1 MRRRDFLKSLGA
13 GATLTAF
20 LGSSVA
26 RAAML
31 PALGRSGTLEDVEH
45 IVVFMQ
51 ENRSFDHY
59 FGHLSGV
66 RGYNDRF
73 PLQLPDGKP
82 VWFQGRMDD
91 PTRPI
96 LPFHF
101 NTRKT
106 SAQFLQDLD
115 HSWASQHGAIAG
127 GLMNAW
133 PLNKTDMT
141 MGYFQR
147 QDIPFHYALA
157 DAFTICDHYFA
168 SIPGPTSPNRSML
181 FTGTIDPEGQQG
193 GPFIDDNTW
202 DYNPLNKR
210 ERKLKPFTWTT
221 YAERLQEAG
230 ISWCVYQEGR
240 DSDDGTYQ
248 DPFKGNFGDNALA
261 WFKPFADASTSDELH
276 QRGMAG
282 GGLARLRADV
292 QHNRLPQVS
301 WVVTPAGYSEHPSYP
316 PAYGAIYIA
325 RVLDALTSNP
335 EVWGKTVVLLDYD
348 ENDGFFDHV
357 TPPQPPT
364 PVRPGKSTVST
375 EGMVHNHINP
385 DWPVLY
391 SADQLPYG
399 LGPRTPMTVISPWSK
414 GGYVCSEV
422 FDHTSVIRFI
432 ERRFGVSEPNIAPW
446 RRAVCGD
453 LTSAFDFSRA
463 DERKVSLPSTAN
475 YVATVHHESTLPA
488 PVVPEHTESIIP
500 QESGLRKRR
509 PLGYATAVRLEATQR
524 GVRLHMHNPSDLGVV
539 CIAYWDGSRELPHH
553 YTLGAGAR
561 LEDEMLL
568 PKDQKLALTVYG
580 PDSYIRKITG
590 TGPSTLHI
598 DTQGTQ
604 AGGIQVLLYNAG
616 ADTLPIEVTDPVY
629 GQAARKIQLEA
640 GQTQELHWNLQSSRH
655 WYDLIV
661 STPQHKW
668 RMAGH
673 VENGHESFSDPA
685 NIAPVLI

>member
-13 GATLTAF
+13 GAGVTAF

-73 PLQLPDGKP
+73 PLKLPDGKP
-82 VWFQGRMDD
+82 IWFQGRMED
-91 PTRPI
+91 PTRTI

-101 NTRKT
+101 NTQKT

-133 PLNKTDMT
+133 PLNKTNMT

-157 DAFTICDHYFA
+157 DHFTICDHYFTSLA
-168 SIPGPTSPNRSML
+168 GPTCPNRCML
-181 FTGTIDPEGQQG
+181 FTGSIDPEGEHG
-193 GPFIDDNTW
+193 GPYIDDDTHLW
-202 DYNPLNKR
+202 TKGV
-210 ERKLKPFTWTT
+210 KPFTWPT
-221 YAERLQEAG
+221 YAERLQKAG
-230 ISWCVYQEGR
+230 ISWRVYQEGLHEV
-240 DSDDGTYQ
+240 DKNPMT
-248 DPFKGNFGDNALA
+248 GNFGENALLYFQA
-261 WFKPFADASTSDELH
+261 FTDIPDSSPLA
-276 QRGMAG
+276 QRARRPG
-282 GGLARLRADV
+282 GVAALRDDV
-292 QHNRLPQVS
+292 LHNRLPQVS
-301 WVVTPAGYSEHPSYP
+301 WIVVPAGYSEHPSYP

-335 EVWGKTVVLLDYD
+335 AVWGKTALLLDYD

-357 TPPQPPT
+357 PPPQPPT

-375 EGMVHNHINP
+375 EGEVHNRINP
-385 DWPVLY
+385 NWPTLY

-399 LGPRTPMTVISPWSK
+399 LGPRAPMMAISPWSK

-432 ERRFGVSEPNIAPW
+432 EKRFGVSEPNITPW

-453 LTSAFDFSRA
+453 LTAAFDFSRP
-463 DERKVSLPSTAN
+463 DERMVSLPSTAS

-488 PVVPEHTESIIP
+488 PEVPQEQERAIIP
-500 QESGLRKRR
+500 QEAGLRRRR
-509 PLGYATAVRLEATQR
+509 PLAYDTRLRLEATAT
-524 GVRLHMHNPSDLGVV
+524 GVKVHLHNPAPIGVV
-539 CIAYWDGSRELPHH
+539 CTAYWDGSHHLPHH
-553 YTLGAGAR
+553 YTAGPASR
-561 LEDEMLL
+561 LEDEIPL
-568 PKDQKLALTVYG
+568 PKGQDLALTVIG
-580 PDSYIRKITG
+580 PDGFLRTLSG
-590 TGPSTLHI
+590 TGASTL
-598 DTQGTQ
+598 
-604 AGGIQVLLYNAG
+604 QVEAWGEKDGSLRLHLHNGSNERQRVEITDQTYGRDKQMLVLAP
-616 ADTLPIEVTDPVY
+616 AERKEISWPIT
-629 GQAARKIQLEA
+629 RS
-640 GQTQELHWNLQSSRH
+640 HH
-655 WYDLIV
+655 WYDLEV
-661 STPQHKW
+661 RSASHAW
-668 RMAGH
+668 RLAGH
-673 VENGHESFSDPA
+673 VETGAESWSDPA
-685 NIAPVLI
+685 NTAPVLTQWS

>member
-73 PLQLPDGKP
+73 PLKLPDGKP

-101 NTRKT
+101 NTHKT

-157 DAFTICDHYFA
+157 DHFTICDHYFTSLA
-168 SIPGPTSPNRSML
+168 GPTCPNRCML
-181 FTGTIDPEGQQG
+181 FTGSIDPEGQHG
-193 GPFIDDNTW
+193 GPYIDDDTHLW
-202 DYNPLNKR
+202 TKGV
-210 ERKLKPFTWTT
+210 KPFTWTT
-221 YAERLQEAG
+221 YAERLQKAG
-230 ISWCVYQEGR
+230 ISWRVYQEGLHEE
-240 DSDDGTYQ
+240 DHNPMT
-248 DPFKGNFGDNALA
+248 GNFGENALLYFQA
-261 WFKPFADASTSDELH
+261 FTDIPDSSPLA
-276 QRGMAG
+276 QRARRPG
-282 GGLARLRADV
+282 GVAALREDV
-292 QHNRLPQVS
+292 LRNRLPQVS
-301 WVVTPAGYSEHPSYP
+301 WIVVPAGYSEHPSYP

-335 EVWGKTVVLLDYD
+335 EVWGKTVLLLDYD

-357 TPPQPPT
+357 PPPQPPT

-375 EGMVHNHINP
+375 EGEVHNRINP
-385 DWPVLY
+385 DWPTLY

-399 LGPRTPMTVISPWSK
+399 LGPRAPMITISPWSK

-432 ERRFGVSEPNIAPW
+432 EKRFGVSEPNITPW
-446 RRAVCGD
+446 RRAICGD
-453 LTSAFDFSRA
+453 LTAAFDFSRP
-463 DERKVSLPSTAN
+463 DERKVSLPSTTN

-488 PVVPEHTESIIP
+488 PQVPTEQAVAIDP
-500 QESGLRKRR
+500 QETGLRKRR
-509 PLGYATAVRLEATQR
+509 PLAYATSVRLEATHQ
-524 GVRLHMHNPSDLGVV
+524 GVRLHLHNPSELGVV
-539 CIAYWDGSRELPHH
+539 CTAYWDHSHQLPHH
-553 YTLGAGAR
+553 YTLGAGSR
-561 LEDEMLL
+561 LEDEMVL

-598 DTQGTQ
+598 DTQGTKT
-604 AGGIQVLLYNAG
+604 GDIQVLLYNAG

-629 GQAARKIQLEA
+629 GQGARKIQLAA
-640 GQTQELHWNLQSSRH
+640 GQTRELHWNLQPSHH
-655 WYDLIV
+655 WYDLMI
-661 STPQHKW
+661 STPQHQW
-668 RMAGH
+668 QLAGH
-673 VENGHESFSDPA
+673 IENGDESFSDPA
-685 NIAPVLI
+685 NTQPVLL

>member
-157 DAFTICDHYFA
+157 DHFTICDHYFT
-168 SIPGPTSPNRSML
+168 SIAGPTCPNRCML
-181 FTGTIDPEGQQG
+181 FTGSIDPEGQHG
-193 GPFIDDNTW
+193 GPYIDDDTHLW
-202 DYNPLNKR
+202 TKGV
-210 ERKLKPFTWTT
+210 KPFTWTT
-221 YAERLQEAG
+221 YAERLQNAG
-230 ISWCVYQEGR
+230 ISWRVYQEGLHEE
-240 DSDDGTYQ
+240 DHNPMT
-248 DPFKGNFGDNALA
+248 GNFGENALLYFQA
-261 WFKPFADASTSDELH
+261 FTDIPDSSPLA
-276 QRGMAG
+276 QRARRPG
-282 GGLARLRADV
+282 GVAALREDV
-292 QHNRLPQVS
+292 LRNRLPQVS
-301 WVVTPAGYSEHPSYP
+301 WIVVPAGYSEHPSYP

-335 EVWGKTVVLLDYD
+335 EVWGKTVLLLDYD

-357 TPPQPPT
+357 PPPQPPT

-375 EGMVHNHINP
+375 EGEVHNRINP
-385 DWPVLY
+385 NWPTLY

-399 LGPRTPMTVISPWSK
+399 LGPRAPMITISPWSK

-432 ERRFGVSEPNIAPW
+432 EKRFGVSEPNITPW
-446 RRAVCGD
+446 RRAICGD
-453 LTSAFDFSRA
+453 LTSAFDFSRP

-488 PVVPEHTESIIP
+488 PQVPTEQAIAIDP

-509 PLGYATAVRLEATQR
+509 PLAYATAVRLEATHQ
-524 GVRLHMHNPSDLGVV
+524 GVRLHLHNPSELGVV
-539 CIAYWDGSRELPHH
+539 CTAYWDHSHQLPHH
-553 YTLGAGAR
+553 YTLGAGAK
-561 LEDEMLL
+561 LEDEMML
-568 PKDQKLALTVYG
+568 PKNQKLALTVYG

-604 AGGIQVLLYNAG
+604 TGDIQVLLYNAG
-616 ADTLPIEVTDPVY
+616 ADTLPIEVTDPAY
-629 GQAARKIQLEA
+629 GQGTRKIQLAA
-640 GQTQELHWNLQSSRH
+640 GQTRELHWNLQPSHH
-655 WYDLIV
+655 WYDLMI
-661 STPQHKW
+661 STPQHQW
-668 RMAGH
+668 RLAGH
-673 VENGHESFSDPA
+673 IENGDESFSDPA
-685 NIAPVLI
+685 NVIPVLA

>member
-31 PALGRSGTLEDVEH
+31 PALHRSGTLEDVEH

-59 FGHLSGV
+59 YGHLSGV

-73 PLQLPDGKP
+73 PLKLPDGKP
-82 VWFQGRMDD
+82 LWFQGRMED
-91 PTRPI
+91 PARPI

-101 NTRKT
+101 NTQKT

-133 PLNKTDMT
+133 PINKTNLT
-141 MGYFQR
+141 MGYFER
-147 QDIPFHYALA
+147 TDLPFHYALA
-157 DAFTICDHYFA
+157 DAFTLCDHYFC
-168 SIPGPTSPNRSML
+168 SIAGPTCPNRSML
-181 FTGTIDPEGQQG
+181 FTGTIDPSGQGG
-193 GPFIDDNTW
+193 GPFIDDDTC
-202 DYNPLNKR
+202 LFTQGV
-210 ERKLKPFTWTT
+210 KPFTWPT
-221 YAERLQEAG
+221 YAERLQKAG
-230 ISWCVYQEGR
+230 ISWRVYQEGLHEI
-240 DSDDGTYQ
+240 DHNPLT
-248 DPFKGNFGDNALA
+248 GNFGENALLYFQA
-261 WFKPFADASTSDELH
+261 FTDIPSSSPLAQRASRIGGVAALRDDVLH
-276 QRGMAG
+276 
-282 GGLARLRADV
+282 D
-292 QHNRLPQVS
+292 RLPQVS
-301 WVVTPAGYSEHPSYP
+301 WIVTPAGYSEHPSYP

-335 EVWGKTVVLLDYD
+335 AVWGKTALLLDYD

-357 TPPQPPT
+357 VPPQPPT

-375 EGMVHNHINP
+375 EGMVHDHINP

-399 LGPRTPMTVISPWSK
+399 LGPRVPMTVISPWSK

-432 ERRFGVSEPNIAPW
+432 EKRFGVSEPHIAPW

-453 LTSAFDFSRA
+453 LTSAFDFSRP
-463 DERKVSLPSTAN
+463 DERFVSLPSTAN

-488 PVVPEHTESIIP
+488 PQVPAEQAIAIRP

-509 PLGYATAVRLEATQR
+509 PLAYDTAMRLEATTT
-524 GVRLHMHNPSDLGVV
+524 GVRLHLHNPSELGVV
-539 CIAYWDGSRELPHH
+539 CTAYWDHSHALPHH
-553 YTLGAGAR
+553 YTVGAGAT
-561 LEDEMLL
+561 LKDEMLL
-568 PKDQKLALTVYG
+568 PKDQQLALTVYG
-580 PDSYIRKITG
+580 PDSYIRTITG

-598 DTQGTQ
+598 DTQGTP
-604 AGGIQVLLYNAG
+604 AGDLRVLLYNAG
-616 ADTLPIEVTDPVY
+616 ADHLPITVTDPVY
-629 GQAARKIQLEA
+629 GQEARKIHLVA
-640 GQTQELHWNLQSSRH
+640 GQTRELLWNLQASHH

-661 STPQHKW
+661 STPQHQW
-668 RMAGH
+668 RLAGH
-673 VENGHESFSDPA
+673 IENGQDSFSDPA
-685 NIAPVLI
+685 NTQPVLT

>member
-1 MRRRDFLKSLGA
+1 MRRRDFLKSIGA

-31 PALGRSGTLEDVEH
+31 PALSRSGTLEDVEH

-66 RGYNDRF
+66 RGFNDRF
-73 PLQLPDGKP
+73 PLTLPGNVP
-82 VWFQGRMDD
+82 VWFQNRMEGAQKY
-91 PTRPI
+91 I
-96 LPFHF
+96 LPFHL
-101 NTRKT
+101 NTHKT
-106 SAQFLQDLD
+106 SAQFLVDLD
-115 HSWASQHGAIAG
+115 HAWASQHGAIAG

-147 QDIPFHYALA
+147 KDLPFHYALA
-157 DAFTICDHYFA
+157 DAFTTCDHYFA
-168 SIPGPTSPNRSML
+168 SIAGPTCPNRSML
-181 FTGTIDPEGQQG
+181 FTGTIDPSGQGG

-202 DYNPLNKR
+202 NYSPLGFAEKA
-210 ERKLKPFTWTT
+210 LKPFTWTT
-221 YAERLQEAG
+221 YAERLQAAG
-230 ISWCVYQEGR
+230 ISWYVYQEGLE
-240 DSDDGTYQ
+240 TKNHN
-248 DPFKGNFGDNALA
+248 PLTGNFGDNALA
-261 WFKPFADASTSDELH
+261 WFKPFAEASSSNEIY
-276 QRGMAG
+276 QRGMG
-282 GGLARLRADV
+282 DGGLARLRADV
-292 QHNRLPQVS
+292 LHKRLPQVS
-301 WVVTPAGYSEHPSYP
+301 WIVTPAGYSEHPSYP

-335 EVWGKTVVLLDYD
+335 EVWGKTVVFLDYD

-375 EGMVHNHINP
+375 EGEVHNQINP

-391 SADQLPYG
+391 SPDQLPYG
-399 LGPRTPMTVISPWSK
+399 LGPRTPMITISPWSR

-432 ERRFGVSEPNIAPW
+432 EKRFGVSEPNITPW
-446 RRAVCGD
+446 RRAICGD
-453 LTSAFDFSRA
+453 LTSAFDFSRP
-463 DERKVSLPSTAN
+463 DERKVSLPSTTN
-475 YVATVHHESTLPA
+475 YVATVHHEFTLPA
-488 PVVPEHTESIIP
+488 PEVPEHTESIIP

-509 PLGYATAVRLEATQR
+509 ALAYATEVRLEATRR
-524 GVRLHMHNPSDLGVV
+524 GVRLHMHNPSELGVV
-539 CIAYWDGSRELPHH
+539 CTAYWDGSHELPHH
-553 YTLGAGAR
+553 YTIGAGAK

-568 PKDQKLALTVYG
+568 PKNQKLALTVYG

-590 TGPSTLHI
+590 TGPSALHI
-598 DTQGTQ
+598 DTQGIKT
-604 AGGIQVLLYNAG
+604 GDIRILLYNAG
-616 ADTLPIEVTDPVY
+616 AETLPIEIADPVY
-629 GQAARKIQLEA
+629 GQATRKFSLTA
-640 GQTQELHWNLQSSRH
+640 GQTQEVQWNLQPSHH
-655 WYDLIV
+655 WYDLMI
-661 STPQHKW
+661 STPQHQW

-673 VENGHESFSDPA
+673 VENGHESWSDPA
-685 NIAPVLI
+685 NNTPILT

>member
-73 PLQLPDGKP
+73 PLKLPDGKP
-82 VWFQGRMDD
+82 VWFQGRMND

-157 DAFTICDHYFA
+157 DHFTICDHYFTSLA
-168 SIPGPTSPNRSML
+168 GPTCPNRCML
-181 FTGTIDPEGQQG
+181 FSGSIDPEGHHG
-193 GPFIDDNTW
+193 GPYIDDDTHLW
-202 DYNPLNKR
+202 TKGV
-210 ERKLKPFTWTT
+210 KPFTWTT
-221 YAERLQEAG
+221 YAERLQKAG
-230 ISWCVYQEGR
+230 ISWRVYQEGLHEE
-240 DSDDGTYQ
+240 DHNPMT
-248 DPFKGNFGDNALA
+248 GNFGENALLYFQA
-261 WFKPFADASTSDELH
+261 FTDIPDSSPLA
-276 QRGMAG
+276 QRARRPG
-282 GGLARLRADV
+282 GVAALREDV
-292 QHNRLPQVS
+292 LRNRLPQVS
-301 WVVTPAGYSEHPSYP
+301 WIVVPAGYSEHPSYP

-335 EVWGKTVVLLDYD
+335 EVWGKTVLLLDYD

-357 TPPQPPT
+357 PPPQPPT

-375 EGMVHNHINP
+375 EGEVHNRINP
-385 DWPVLY
+385 DWPTLY

-399 LGPRTPMTVISPWSK
+399 LGPRAPMITISPWSK

-432 ERRFGVSEPNIAPW
+432 EKRFGVSEPNITPW
-446 RRAVCGD
+446 RRAICGD
-453 LTSAFDFSRA
+453 LTSAFDFSRP

-488 PVVPEHTESIIP
+488 PQVPTEQAVAIDP
-500 QESGLRKRR
+500 QESGVRKRR
-509 PLGYATAVRLEATQR
+509 PLAYATAVRLEATHQ
-524 GVRLHMHNPSDLGVV
+524 GVRLHLHNPSELGVV
-539 CIAYWDGSRELPHH
+539 CTAYWDHSHQLPHH
-553 YTLGAGAR
+553 YTLGAGAK
-561 LEDEMLL
+561 LEDEMIL

-590 TGPSTLHI
+590 AGPSTLHI
-598 DTQGTQ
+598 DTQGTMT
-604 AGGIQVLLYNAG
+604 GDIQVLLYNAG

-629 GQAARKIQLEA
+629 GQGTRKIQLAA
-640 GQTQELHWNLQSSRH
+640 GQTRELHWNLQPSHH
-655 WYDLIV
+655 WYDLMV
-661 STPQHKW
+661 STPQHRW
-668 RMAGH
+668 QLAGH
-673 VENGHESFSDPA
+673 IENGDESFSDPA
-685 NIAPVLI
+685 NTQPVLL

>member
-1 MRRRDFLKSLGA
+1 MKRREFLKNLGV
-13 GATLTAF
+13 GASLTAF

-31 PALGRSGTLEDVEH
+31 PSLGRSGTLEDVEH

-59 FGHLSGV
+59 YGHLSGV

-73 PLQLPDGKP
+73 PLTLPGNKS

-91 PTRPI
+91 PSRPI
-96 LPFHF
+96 LPFHL
-101 NTRKT
+101 NTHKT
-106 SAQFLQDLD
+106 SAQFIQDLD
-115 HSWASQHGAIAG
+115 HGWASQHGAIAG

-133 PLNKTDMT
+133 PLNKTNMT

-147 QDIPFHYALA
+147 QDIPFHYALT
-157 DAFTICDHYFA
+157 DAFTICDHYFC
-168 SIPGPTSPNRSML
+168 SIAGPTEPNRCML
-181 FTGTIDPEGQQG
+181 WSGTIDPDGKHG
-193 GPFIDDNTW
+193 GPLIDDDNYWPGNGPNGYHKT
-202 DYNPLNKR
+202 
-210 ERKLKPFTWTT
+210 EPFTWPT
-221 YAERLQEAG
+221 YAERLQNAG
-230 ISWCVYQEGR
+230 INWKVYQEQLHTINQNPMTGC
-240 DSDDGTYQ
+240 Y
-248 DPFKGNFGDNALA
+248 GDNALMY
-261 WFKPFADASTSDELH
+261 FKTFVDAPSSSELY
-276 QRGMAG
+276 RRAVTEG
-282 GGLARLRADV
+282 GIKTLREDV
-292 QHNRLPQVS
+292 KNNRLPQVS
-301 WVVTPAGYSEHPSYP
+301 WIVTPAGYCEHPSYP
-316 PAYGAIYIA
+316 PAYGGMYIA

-335 EVWGKTVVLLDYD
+335 EVWGKTVLLLDYD

-357 TPPQPPT
+357 PPPQPPT
-364 PVRPGKSTVST
+364 PVRPGQSTVST
-375 EGMVHNHINP
+375 EGMVHDQINP
-385 DWPVLY
+385 NWPTLY

-432 ERRFGVSEPNIAPW
+432 EKRFGVSEPNIAPW

-463 DERKVSLPSTAN
+463 DARKVSLPSTAN

-488 PVVPEHTESIIP
+488 PEVPEHTESIIP

-509 PLGYATAVRLEATQR
+509 ALAYATEVRLEATRR
-524 GVRLHMHNPSDLGVV
+524 GVRLHMHNPSDLGIV
-539 CIAYWDGSRELPHH
+539 CTAYWDGSHELPHH
-553 YTLGAGAR
+553 YTIGAGAK

-568 PKDQKLALTVYG
+568 PKDQELALTVYG

-598 DTQGTQ
+598 DTQGTK
-604 AGGIQVLLYNAG
+604 AGDIQVLLYNAG

-629 GQAARKIQLEA
+629 GQAARKIQLAA
-640 GQTQELHWNLQSSRH
+640 GQTQEILWNLQSSHH

-661 STPQHKW
+661 STPQHHW

-673 VENGHESFSDPA
+673 VENGHESWSDPA
-685 NIAPVLI
+685 NKFPILV